1 MGATASESRGF
12 SRADLIGFGVAGA
25 ACLVALALREAG
37 AVGYVVFAAAAVS
50 VMALAYVLGEATEQ
64 AGTASGPRLAS
75 LLNATF
81 GNLPELI
88 IVVLTI
94 REGLV
99 DVARASIIG
108 SVVGNILLVLGA
120 SILIGGLRNGA
131 MPFDQRTVGVNA
143 SMLVIVAVALGVP
156 SLFGHLGGTT
166 HDEQSTLS
174 YGVAIIMATL
184 YLAYLVSSFTQPQPA
199 GHEGGGRWGP
209 RAALL
214 TLAVTAIVT
223 GVMSEVLVSAIE
235 PTIEEIGIGTVFVGM
250 VVVPLVGNV
259 PEHWAAVRIARGGNL
274 DFAMS
279 IAFNS
284 ALQVALAGTALAVV
298 AGAVFGHGVLIVFPP
313 LELALLGAATVMTGI
328 LASMGKANWLEGFQL
343 LTVYAIAALAFW
355 FL

>member
-1 MGATASESRGF
+1 
-12 SRADLIGFGVAGA
+12 
-25 ACLVALALREAG
+25 
-37 AVGYVVFAAAAVS
+37 

-94 REGLV
+94 REGLIE
-99 DVARASIIG
+99 VARASIIG
-108 SVVGNILLVLGA
+108 SVIGNILLVLGA
-120 SILIGGLRNGA
+120 SILLGGLRNGS

-156 SLFGHLGGTT
+156 SLFGHLDGTT
-166 HDEQSTLS
+166 HNEQATLS
-174 YGVAIIMATL
+174 HGVAIIMAVL
-184 YLAYLVSSFTQPQPA
+184 YTAYLVYSFTQPQPV
-199 GHEGGGRWGP
+199 GHDGGGRWGA
-209 RAALL
+209 RAAVL
-214 TLAVTAIVT
+214 TLAVTAVVT

-235 PTIEEIGIGTVFVGM
+235 PTIDELGIGTVFVGM

-274 DFAMS
+274 DFSMS

-284 ALQVALAGTALAVV
+284 ALQVALAGTAIAVV
-298 AGAVFGHGVLIVFPP
+298 AGAVFSHAFLIVFPP
-313 LELALLGAATVMTGI
+313 LELALLGAATVITGI
-328 LASMGKANWLEGFQL
+328 LAGMGRANWLEGFQL